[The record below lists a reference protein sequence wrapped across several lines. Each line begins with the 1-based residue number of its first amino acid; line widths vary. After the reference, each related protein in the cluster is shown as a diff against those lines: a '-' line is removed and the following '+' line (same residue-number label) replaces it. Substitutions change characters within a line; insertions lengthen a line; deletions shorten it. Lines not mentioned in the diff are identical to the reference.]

1 MSDVAV
7 TEARLQALQK
17 DEQLDDEWRD
27 DVDDLLKYGRR
38 NWVGRRELV
47 RQLANSVDDVIGRQ
61 RRETP
66 QDNFSGQPR

>member
-38 NWVGRRELV
+38 NWVE
-47 RQLANSVDDVIGRQ
+47 A
-61 RRETP
+61 E
-66 QDNFSGQPR
+66 